1 MKKFNLIDL
10 EANCDRAQAGKPCSV
25 NDLTI
30 ELHDG
35 GDAKV

>member
-1 MKKFNLIDL
+1 MDL
-10 EANCDRAQAGKPCSV
+10 EVYNDRAQAGKPCSV

-30 ELHDG
+30 ELHVG